1 MTKAKTPAELL
12 AIGMEQAQEYGDCL
26 EWQGYFANRGKT
38 QPSIKVRLPGKD
50 YSDNLSVPR
59 LLWEAEHGP
68 IPAGKWVYRTCCNNA
83 CVCLDHL
90 AIGTRKDLMRVRKKA
105 GTTQHAP
112 TTLIALTLAA
122 RRRANS
128 INTEADARKVRELL
142 AEGAKRAQIA
152 AATGVSLDMVND
164 IARGKAWR
172 DLSSPWAGLV
182 AA

>member
-1 MTKAKTPAELL
+1 MTRAKTPTELL
-12 AIGMEQAQEYGDCL
+12 AIGMALAEEVGDCL
-26 EWQGYFANRGKT
+26 EWQGLFSNRGKN
-38 QPSIKVRLPGKD
+38 QPSIKARLPGKT

-68 IPAGKWVYRTCCNNA
+68 IPVGKWVYRKCCNNA
-83 CVCLDHL
+83 CVCLEHL
-90 AIGTRKDLMRVRKKA
+90 AIGTRKDLMRARRKA

-122 RRRANS
+122 RRRATA
-128 INTEADARKVRELL
+128 INTDADARKVRELL
-142 AEGAKRAQIA
+142 AEGMKRASVA
-152 AATGVSLDMVND
+152 EATGVSLDMVND

>member
-1 MTKAKTPAELL
+1 MKAKTQAELL
-12 AIGMEQAQEYGDCL
+12 EIGMQEAQEVGDCL
-26 EWQGYFANRGKT
+26 EWQGLFSNRGKT
-38 QPSIKVRLPGKD
+38 QPSIKARLPGKN
-50 YSDNLSVPR
+50 YSDNISVPR

-83 CVCLDHL
+83 CVCLEHL
-90 AIGTRKDLMRVRKKA
+90 AIGTRKDLMRARRKA

-122 RRRANS
+122 RRRANNV
-128 INTEADARKVRELL
+128 NTEDDARKVRELL
-142 AEGAKRAQIA
+142 AEGLKRSQVAEE
-152 AATGVSLDMVND
+152 TGVHPDMVAD
-164 IARGKAWR
+164 IASGKAWR